1 MNNQDDKN
9 LFRQLYGDI
18 ERVRHDRVP
27 EYQRKPAIRRNRKIN
42 TTEPTRPGITPW
54 PDIAHMPAGGHEHYT
69 YRADGVQNKVM
80 QKLRRGQ
87 VSPEASI
94 DLHGMNRKQA
104 LTELMN
110 FIGECRSRRISMIH
124 VVHGKGFQ
132 SSQGKPVLKPT
143 VALWLQQIP
152 EVLAYTPCLPK
163 DGGDG
168 ALYVL
173 LKK

>member
-1 MNNQDDKN
+1 MNNPDDKN

-18 ERVRHDRVP
+18 ERVRHDRVQ
-27 EYQRKPAIRRNRKIN
+27 EYQQRPTIRRNKKPDGPATSRSD
-42 TTEPTRPGITPW
+42 ITPW
-54 PDIAHMPAGGHEHYT
+54 PDIDHMPAGGHEHYT
-69 YRADGVQNKVM
+69 YRSDGIQNKVI

-87 VSPEASI
+87 VSPGASI

-104 LTELMN
+104 LSELLD
-110 FIGECRSRRISMIH
+110 FIQECRSRRISMIH

-132 SSQGKPVLKPT
+132 SNQGKPVLKPT